1 MSCRRGPVWAMLLM
15 KGGKRGV
22 DQKKIGNFIK
32 QLRKEQGITQEQFAE
47 KLGVSGRT
55 VSRWETGSNMPD
67 ISLLVE
73 IAEILDASIPEII
86 NGERKNEDMEKEV
99 REVAEKLS
107 DYADEEKKHLLKR
120 VEIICI
126 VGLSAMA
133 AEPMIESVFTNPAL
147 PVLGYLRGVCRGLTA
162 GALITVLLY
171 TTGLLARIRRK
182 KSENMKILL
191 VFWVVV
197 LLIGLIASIAASVG

>member
-1 MSCRRGPVWAMLLM
+1 MSCRRWPVWAMLLM

-73 IAEILDASIPEII
+73 IAEILNASIPEII

-107 DYADEEKKHLLKR
+107 DYADEEKKLLLKR

-133 AEPMIESVFTNPAL
+133 AELTMAAVFANPAL
-147 PVLGYLRGVCRGLTA
+147 PVLGYLKGVCRGLTA

-182 KSENMKILL
+182 KSENMKIWL